1 MGKNDPI
8 LAQIEKI
15 LQEFKGESGF
25 KITKETR
32 LDGLGLDSL
41 DTVSVIMEIEEKL
54 EASIEMNKETTV
66 TIGDVVKLIE
76 AQRAAK

>member
-1 MGKNDPI
+1 MEKNNPI

-15 LQEFKGESGF
+15 LQEFKGEPGF